1 MSTHLP
7 VIDVSRAPAVVA
19 REIDTACR
27 DLGFFYA
34 VGHDISAKLTADL
47 FAAAWRFLRLPVD
60 AKREIAMA
68 RGGRAWRGWFPLG
81 GELTSGV
88 PDLKEGIYFGEEL
101 PASDPRV
108 VAKLPLHGANLFS
121 NEVPELRPLVLEYI
135 AAATRTAHA
144 MMEPL
149 ALGLGLDA
157 DYFRRHYTANPTVL
171 FRIFHY
177 PATDTSHPGWGV
189 GEHTDYGLL
198 T

>member
-34 VGHDISAKLTADL
+34 VGHDISAKLAADL
-47 FAAAWRFLRLPVD
+47 FAAALRFLRLPVD

-88 PDLKEGIYFGEEL
+88 PDRKEGLYFGAEL
-101 PASDPRV
+101 GPAHPRGAAGV
-108 VAKLPLHGANLFS
+108 PLRGPNLF
-121 NEVPELRPLVLEYI
+121 PAHPAALRKAVLAYLD
-135 AAATRTAHA
+135 ALTDLGHLLARGLA
-144 MMEPL
+144 L
-149 ALGLGLDA
+149 ALGLDGDWFATHLTA
-157 DYFRRHYTANPTVL
+157 DPTIL
-171 FRIFHY
+171 FRIFRY
-177 PATDTSHPGWGV
+177 PPTGTTGH
-189 GEHTDYGLL
+189 
-198 T
+198 